1 MKKTTLLSLFFA
13 IVTFASIYA
22 TTIPVEPTE
31 DLKAILR
38 AAKDGDVIILTSADV
53 YVMDSIKNIN
63 SVTIQAAPGLDAKP
77 VIRCLQDQGV
87 NGKTQFYPKG
97 GGSLTLDGIAFDG
110 NNSIYFWCTSQY
122 EGLANV
128 TVNNCDFFNMKSPAG
143 TGGVIFVSKKFD
155 TASGMATV
163 AGSLRVTNCSFERIN
178 QGIMSSTSASF
189 SAVSFKNCS
198 VKGPLKAEAFGNTTT
213 KPETYEFDH
222 VTFNGCNFREFSIT
236 SSTSI
241 TVKNVILA
249 NNNLANNTTGT
260 KGTLLLGSGN
270 LVNKCGVFNYSPTCT
285 SYTNANTITVDP
297 KFDANGIATATEYVA
312 KGTDN
317 LTIGYYD
324 NGQIRPAATAISS
337 IYKVDFKILQSEHYI
352 TIQGIENSSKYQLF
366 SVAGKQLENGI
377 INTNGKIDTNT
388 LQSGI
393 YFLRINNQTAKF
405 AVK

>member
-1 MKKTTLLSLFFA
+1 MKRTTLLSLFIA
-13 IVTFASIYA
+13 IATFTSAYA
-22 TTIPVEPTE
+22 TVIPVEPTE

-53 YVMDSIKNIN
+53 YVMDSIKYIN
-63 SVTIQAAPGLDAKP
+63 SLTIQAAPGLEAKP
-77 VIRCLQDQGV
+77 VIRCLKDQGV

-122 EGLANV
+122 EGLANI
-128 TVNNCDFFNMKSPAG
+128 TVSNCDFFNMKSPQG
-143 TGGVIFVSKKFD
+143 TGGVIFVSKKYD

-163 AGSLRVTNCSFERIN
+163 AGSLTVTNCTFERIN

-189 SAVSFKNCS
+189 STVSFKNCS
-198 VKGPLKAEAFGNTTT
+198 VKGPLVSEAFGNTAT
-213 KPETYEFDH
+213 KPDTYEFDH

-297 KFDANGIATATEYVA
+297 KFDTNGIATATEYVA

-324 NGQIRPAATAISS
+324 NGQIRPAATAVKS
-337 IYKVDFKILQSEHYI
+337 IYNVDFKILQSQQNI
-352 TIQGIENSSKYQLF
+352 TVQGIDESSKYQIF
-366 SVAGKQLENGI
+366 SVEGKQIAKGM
-377 INTNGKIDTNT
+377 INNNGKIDTNT
-388 LQSGI
+388 FQGGI
-393 YFLRINNQTAKF
+393 YLLRINNQTSKF
-405 AVK
+405 SVK

>member
-1 MKKTTLLSLFFA
+1 MKKTTLLSLLIA
-13 IVTFASIYA
+13 IISFTGVSA
-22 TTIPVEPTE
+22 TTIPVDPTE
-31 DLKAILR
+31 DLKAIIR
-38 AAKDGDVIILTSADV
+38 AAKDGDIIILTSADI
-53 YVMDSIKNIN
+53 YVMDSIKYVN
-63 SVTIQAAPGLDAKP
+63 SITIQAAPGLDAKP
-77 VIRCLQDQGV
+77 VIRCLKDQGV

-122 EGLANV
+122 EGLANI
-128 TVNNCDFFNMKSPAG
+128 TVKNCDFFNMKSPQG

-155 TASGMATV
+155 TNSGMATV
-163 AGSLRVTNCSFERIN
+163 AGSLSVTNCSFERIN

-198 VKGPLKAEAFGNTTT
+198 VKGPLVSEAFGNTTT
-213 KPETYEFDH
+213 KPDTYEFDH

-236 SSTSI
+236 SATSI

-249 NNNLANNTTGT
+249 NNNLANNTSGT
-260 KGTLLLGSGN
+260 KGALLLGSGN

-297 KFDANGIATATEYVA
+297 KFDANGIATATEYVN

-324 NGQIRPAATAISS
+324 NGQILKAATSVSS
-337 IYKVDFKILQSEHYI
+337 LYKNDFKILQSEQNI
-352 TIQGIENSSKYQLF
+352 TIQGIEGSSNYQLF
-366 SVAGKQLENGI
+366 SMVGKQIENGI
-377 INTNGKIDTNT
+377 INNNGKIAVNT

-393 YFLRINNQTAKF
+393 YFIRINNQTVKF

>member
-1 MKKTTLLSLFFA
+1 MKKSTLLSLF
-13 IVTFASIYA
+13 ISIISFTATYA
-22 TTIPVEPTE
+22 TTIPVDPTE
-31 DLKAILR
+31 NLKAILR
-38 AAKDGDVIILTSADV
+38 AAKDGDVIILTSADI
-53 YVMDSIKNIN
+53 YVMDSIKYIN

-77 VIRCLQDQGV
+77 VIRCLKDQGV

-122 EGLANV
+122 EGLA
-128 TVNNCDFFNMKSPAG
+128 TIAVNNCDFFNMKSPAG
-143 TGGVIFVSKKFD
+143 AGGVIFVSKKFD
-155 TASGMATV
+155 TASAMATV
-163 AGSLRVTNCSFERIN
+163 AGSLTVTNCTFERIN

-198 VKGPLKAEAFGNTTT
+198 IKGPFISEAFGNTTT
-213 KPETYEFDH
+213 KPDTYEFDH

-236 SSTSI
+236 SSSSI

-270 LVNKCGVFNYSPTCT
+270 LVNKCGVFNYLPTCT

-297 KFDANGIATATEYVA
+297 KFDANGIATATEYVT

-324 NGQIRPAATAISS
+324 NGQILKAATAVSS
-337 IYKVDFKILQSEHYI
+337 TYQIDFKILLSQQSI
-352 TIQGIENSSKYQLF
+352 TIQGLDEPSEYQIF
-366 SVAGKQLENGI
+366 SVAGKIIDNGI
-377 INTNGKIDTNT
+377 IHSNGKINISTF
-388 LQSGI
+388 QSGI
-393 YFLRINNQTAKF
+393 YFIRINNQSAKF
-405 AVK
+405 AI